1 MYFNLFICILIYK
14 KLYIFCGLLKL
25 FGKFLPVN
33 TLKAYKSGNRESL
46 FRNNG
51 KDVKQLRELFHRE

>member
-14 KLYIFCGLLKL
+14 KFYIFCGLLKL

-51 KDVKQLRELFHRE
+51 KDVNN